1 MKQLSIINYQFS
13 TIMAVPYK
21 KIMRKDPRKADAVAK
36 FYPQLV
42 TLGQSIDLDGIA
54 HIMVEASSLSEGD
67 ILSVLKNFVKAMRS
81 SLYSG
86 QSVNIRDFGVFSLS
100 ARTVGTETEKDCT
113 AKSIRSV
120 RINFRP
126 SSSVRPNLTATRAGE
141 RIEFLDI
148 KAALENNGGS
158 DGGGGNEGGGG
169 DIIDPTA

>member
-1 MKQLSIINYQFS
+1 M
-13 TIMAVPYK
+13 
-21 KIMRKDPRKADAVAK
+21 
-36 FYPQLV
+36 V

-67 ILSVLKNFVKAMRS
+67 ILSVLKNFVKAMRG
-81 SLYSG
+81 SLYNG

-113 AKSIRSV
+113 TKNIRSV

-148 KAALENNGGS
+148 KAALENNGS
-158 DGGGGNEGGGG
+158 NNGGNDGDEGGGE
-169 DIIDPTA
+169 IIDPTV